1 MNRLLPFAL
10 LLSLAACGSTNDA
23 PLPPDLTE
31 PSAKEGLNDR
41 FTDEE
46 VDVEGLVEN
55 FEGESRE
62 IAAERDAIV
71 AALELREG
79 HAIADVGAGTGLFME
94 PLARGVGPEGRVLA
108 IDIGPQLVEFMAER
122 ARQEGWSQVEARLS
136 SERSVEL
143 SRACVDRILVVDTY
157 HHFEYPRSTTQSL
170 HHALRPGGMLVV
182 VDFERIPGVSREWT
196 LGHVR
201 CGKEET
207 RAELEE
213 AGFEF
218 LDEVEVE
225 GLVDNYLIR
234 FVKP

>member
-1 MNRLLPFAL
+1 MKQLFPLAI

-31 PSAKEGLNDR
+31 ESVKEGLNDR
-41 FTDEE
+41 FTGEE
-46 VDVEGLVEN
+46 VDVERLQRN

-62 IAAERDAIV
+62 IFAERDAIV
-71 AALELREG
+71 DALELGEG
-79 HAIADVGAGTGLFME
+79 MAIADVGAGTGLFLE
-94 PLARGVGPEGRVLA
+94 PLALAVGAEGRVLA
-108 IDIGPQLVEFMAER
+108 IDIGPELVEFMAER
-122 ARQEGWSQVEARLS
+122 ARGAGWSQVEARLC

-143 SRACVDRILVVDTY
+143 PHACVDRILVVDTY
-157 HHFEYPRSTTQSL
+157 HHFEFPRSTTASL
-170 HHALRPGGMLVV
+170 HHALKSGGMLVI
-182 VDFERIPGVSREWT
+182 VDFERTPGVSSDWV

-207 RAELEE
+207 RAEIEA

-218 LDEVEVE
+218 LDEVEVN